1 MKVFASLSLGVLICE
16 VGVLT
21 EPDMERKNKISPSA
35 RWAPAGPGGGDAQSK
50 STRLAQAWIQT
61 AVCLPPSLAPN
72 HEVILPPHWADHLP
86 KPVPLVGGI
95 KSN

>member
-1 MKVFASLSLGVLICE
+1 MRWLAGIINAMDTNLGKLWEMVR
-16 VGVLT
+16 
-21 EPDMERKNKISPSA
+21 DRKA
-35 RWAPAGPGGGDAQSK
+35 CHAAVHGGDAQSK

-61 AVCLPPSLAPN
+61 AVCPPPSLARN

-86 KPVPLVGGI
+86 KPVPFVGGI